1 MFYSIFEEYFVVS
14 QHTFIYFVNKDKD
27 KILKERYLMK
37 NLERNVQTK
46 DEKDILF
53 AFFLDNCEY

>member
-1 MFYSIFEEYFVVS
+1 VVS